1 MKNIFVIPTKESSRI
16 GYIYESK
23 SYHMFSSG
31 ENPNDIPDNLAVPMH
46 FYLVGENKVEDG
58 DWFINGTKVFKALRV
73 TDHNVE
79 FYTGN
84 ECITEKYTDFVNI
97 KNVKK
102 IIVTNDKKLIKD
114 GVLEFC
120 LDYLTHFTTHP
131 RDNVKINR
139 MRRKDGSRYVTTPI
153 SGDRHRLVS
162 VDISYSADRKLEAP
176 CPPEVPLTKVED
188 NFDHRHCST
197 CNLGQEG
204 SCELELETKCISN
217 TGNEDHGDYWI
228 DVNDD
233 DDDDDDENEFNWTQ
247 QFKPYVYPYAGS
259 DMLTNAVDEEVVS
272 INSQACENIADNLA
286 IQFAEWCDNNY
297 FRVGNS
303 SQWCESFIFS
313 GSPKFTTQEL
323 LIKFK
328 TQLQK

>member
-1 MKNIFVIPTKESSRI
+1 
-16 GYIYESK
+16 
-23 SYHMFSSG
+23 
-31 ENPNDIPDNLAVPMH
+31 
-46 FYLVGENKVEDG
+46 
-58 DWFINGTKVFKALRV
+58 
-73 TDHNVE
+73 
-79 FYTGN
+79 
-84 ECITEKYTDFVNI
+84 
-97 KNVKK
+97 
-102 IIVTNDKKLIKD
+102 
-114 GVLEFC
+114 
-120 LDYLTHFTTHP
+120 
-131 RDNVKINR
+131 
-139 MRRKDGSRYVTTPI
+139 
-153 SGDRHRLVS
+153 
-162 VDISYSADRKLEAP
+162 
-176 CPPEVPLTKVED
+176 
-188 NFDHRHCST
+188 
-197 CNLGQEG
+197 
-204 SCELELETKCISN
+204 LELETKCISN